1 MLIVA
6 GPVLRDTCN
15 VGRADLADVC
25 VVAFVELRGL
35 DDVAA
40 TVLLTIQIVH
50 LVDSILNGCDV
61 VFVPGCLCF
70 KRVANPGLREAGGIT
85 ISDLRLQSIAPSYPG
100 CARVDPKTKGRANA
114 RPVKCFVR

>member
-1 MLIVA
+1 MKN
-6 GPVLRDTCN
+6 TCN

-40 TVLLTIQIVH
+40 AVLLTIQIVY
-50 LVDSILNGCDV
+50 LADSNLNGRDF
-61 VFVPGCLCF
+61 VFVPGCRCF
-70 KRVANPGLREAGGIT
+70 ERVADPRLREAGGIT
-85 ISDLRLQSIAPSYPG
+85 ISDLRLQLIAPSYPG
-100 CARVDPKTKGRANA
+100 CVRVGPKAKGRTNA